1 MIHMASFYVG
11 MYLVKI
17 GTEPRNHIRNQILQY
32 RVIRIGVNGQ
42 NGHFQKDMISLASFL
57 GRNVPCHERNRTM

>member
-1 MIHMASFYVG
+1 MASFYVG

-42 NGHFQKDMISLASFL
+42 NGHFQKFMIYMACFL
-57 GRNVPCHERNRTM
+57 CRNVPCQERYRTM